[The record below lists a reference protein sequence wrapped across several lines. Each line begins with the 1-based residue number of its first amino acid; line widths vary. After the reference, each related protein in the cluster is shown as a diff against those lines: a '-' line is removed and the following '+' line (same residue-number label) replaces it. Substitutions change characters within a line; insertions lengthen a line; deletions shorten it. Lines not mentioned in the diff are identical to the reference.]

1 LRSKS
6 RSKSFSITNV
16 VFPSSIEI
24 VNILLPTNA
33 EPSIDVTVRGIK
45 IDVSDD
51 DENTFDSIRRNRE
64 LDSNDIDESDSQDE
78 KHDEPRIS
86 IFRGI
91 KIDDDEPK

>member
-16 VFPSSIEI
+16 VLPYSIDI
-24 VNILLPTNA
+24 VNILIPANA

-45 IDVSDD
+45 IDVSD
-51 DENTFDSIRRNRE
+51 ENENAHDSIRRNRE
-64 LDSNDIDESDSQDE
+64 SDSNDIDESDSQYE